1 MTTLQCFYNSSKYF
15 GLNVN
20 IFYMEKKKRRELTS
34 ILILAIANS
43 VRLFNCLVLQLPML
57 CLSQGP
63 HSNRI
68 VKFPVFPVQAQIFP
82 VQILFTDTFSFFF
95 KSQTWVNKIYCV
107 KAISKFLALPNQG
120 IFVSQFLCSGDP
132 VKCTECI
139 PPANVSFL

>member
-1 MTTLQCFYNSSKYF
+1 MS
-15 GLNVN
+15 
-20 IFYMEKKKRRELTS
+20 IFSIWKKKRRELTS
-34 ILILAIANS
+34 ILNLAIANS
-43 VRLFNCLVLQLPML
+43 LRLFNCLVLQLPLL

-68 VKFPVFPVQAQIFP
+68 VKFPIFPVQAQIFP
-82 VQILFTDTFSFFF
+82 VPIPFCNGFISKTDFTDTYSFFF

-107 KAISKFLALPNQG
+107 KAISKFLAFPNQG

-132 VKCTECI
+132 VKCTKCI